1 MAMPPLPPMGSDEM
15 SSPMSGATPPA
26 PTPGVGGGDL
36 ASLLGVGGAPPQM
49 GGMMDPVQSAMMQ
62 FDMLR
67 QSVLDLTRVFPGSEQ
82 AASAV
87 LDSIDL
93 WQQQALVTM
102 TPPSSGMPGADQM
115 L

>member
-1 MAMPPLPPMGSDEM
+1 MPMPPLPPMGGDEM
-15 SSPMSGATPPA
+15 MSPMGSTSPPA

-49 GGMMDPVQSAMMQ
+49 GMMDPIQQGMMQ

-67 QSVLDLTRVFPGSEQ
+67 QMVMDLTRTFPGSEQ
-82 AASAV
+82 AAAGV
-87 LDSIDL
+87 MDALDL
-93 WQQQALVTM
+93 WQQQALVTI

>member
-1 MAMPPLPPMGSDEM
+1 MPMPPLPPMGGDEM
-15 SSPMSGATPPA
+15 MSPMSSTSPP
-26 PTPGVGGGDL
+26 PSPGVGGGDL

-49 GGMMDPVQSAMMQ
+49 GMMDPIQQGMMQ

-67 QSVLDLTRVFPGSEQ
+67 QMVMDLTRTFPGSEQ
-82 AASAV
+82 AAAGV
-87 LDSIDL
+87 MDALDL
-93 WQQQALVTM
+93 WQQQALVTI